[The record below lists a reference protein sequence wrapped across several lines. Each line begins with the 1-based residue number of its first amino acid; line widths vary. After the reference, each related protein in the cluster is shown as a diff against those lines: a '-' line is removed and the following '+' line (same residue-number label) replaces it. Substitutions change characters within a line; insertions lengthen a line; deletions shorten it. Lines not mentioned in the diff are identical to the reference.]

1 MNKIF
6 KVEWD
11 RSSITELIEML
22 GQTCLGFLI
31 VLLTCF
37 VCCLIVFVTRGMA
50 GDKYAICKLPNGDIV
65 EGTASYKGNGISVNA
80 NGKTYTLDS
89 SHCVVIKEE

>member
-11 RSSITELIEML
+11 RSFITELIEMRYL
-22 GQTCLGFLI
+22 IVFLI
-31 VLLTCF
+31 CF
-37 VCCLIVFVTRGMA
+37 VCCLIAFATRDMV
-50 GDKYAICKLPNGDIV
+50 GDKYAICKFPNGDIV
-65 EGTASYKGNGISVNA
+65 EGTASYRGNSISVNA